1 MRDEPIPFAIGGL
14 VLLWGLLTFALATS
28 GGERAGLHEVAAEPA
43 EWRTPRQ
50 VRVTHRRRMQQE
62 ITFVLAAL
70 TLVALAAFIHFA
82 LPLK

>member
-1 MRDEPIPFAIGGL
+1 MRDEPIPFAVGAL
-14 VLLWGLLTFALATS
+14 VLLWGLLTFALATT
-28 GGERAGLHEVAAEPA
+28 GGERAGLHEVSSGPA

-50 VRVTHRRRMQQE
+50 LRVAHRRRMQQE
-62 ITFVLAAL
+62 ITFAVAAL